1 MFDFKNSIWRL
12 IHTRTLSYDMS
23 IVDLTANISQYKKE
37 LYNNCIR
44 IPVCFSWKWG
54 HPMFCGH
61 ILSLFLFFS
70 IINLLYTCITE
81 GASDVWIGLND
92 NKEQNFFE
100 WINGEVTKYTNWNV
114 NQPANTN
121 SQNENCVM
129 INKTVSDVIKLTFHL
144 FIRMGIQYSFT
155 TTYAISAY
163 HHWCCEF
170 ESRSGP
176 GVQHYAIK
184 FVSDLWQVGGFPCV
198 SLGPPVSSTNET
210 DHHDITEILLKVAL
224 NTIKQTNKKYTAFP
238 FYKATLT
245 KGHPSY
251 QARFQM
257 PCGNKILK
265 NCLPSR

>member
-1 MFDFKNSIWRL
+1 
-12 IHTRTLSYDMS
+12 MS

-54 HPMFCGH
+54 HPVFCGH

-129 INKTVSDVIKLTFHL
+129 INKTVSDVIKLL
-144 FIRMGIQYSFT
+144 FIYSLEWVYSIHLQLLMQSVPIT
-155 TTYAISAY
+155 TD
-163 HHWCCEF
+163 
-170 ESRSGP
+170 
-176 GVQHYAIK
+176 V
-184 FVSDLWQVGGFPCV
+184 V
-198 SLGPPVSSTNET
+198 SLNLDQGQVYN
-210 DHHDITEILLKVAL
+210 IM
-224 NTIKQTNKKYTAFP
+224 
-238 FYKATLT
+238 
-245 KGHPSY
+245 
-251 QARFQM
+251 R
-257 PCGNKILK
+257 
-265 NCLPSR
+265 